1 MENVIQEIAV
11 YAIPVLFAITV
22 HEAAHGYVARHVRRQ
37 HGLRAR
43 SRDAEPGQAH
53 RPARHDRHSPRH
65 GAAHRLHVRLGQAR
79 AGRLGQPAQAEARHD
94 LGRGGRARRQP
105 RDGRGVGAALSLAV
119 GRRRAGELLLPG
131 RAGRDQREPRLHG
144 AQPAADPAARRRP
157 HRQRPAADADVD
169 GVLAHRAI
177 RPVHPA
183 GADVHRLPV
192 VLPASDLQT
201 SARPSCNSSADHVS
215 RSRPLRNAPDG
226 RAAPRPLPRRA
237 EELGSPAER
246 ASVPV
251 LRGRLARA
259 DDALLGVRDDRGQ
272 HLGHGDRLAG
282 RRRRSVAGDALHPVA
297 RAGARRT
304 LPAAVDGHAARLART
319 RADLQGPAGEA
330 QRPRPRDLR
339 LPRLSAAAGRRHP
352 DLPRHH
358 GAGGRGPGPARR
370 DDARD
375 RAPLQPP
382 VRLAS
387 PASRRRRATPSRSSA
402 RVAPSG
408 TRNCARSTRKRARST
423 RSSRRAR

>member
-1 MENVIQEIAV
+1 MALNLLP
-11 YAIPVLFAITV
+11 IPPL
-22 HEAAHGYVARHVRRQ
+22 
-37 HGLRAR
+37 
-43 SRDAEPGQAH
+43 D
-53 RPARHDRHSPRH
+53 
-65 GAAHRLHVRLGQAR
+65 
-79 AGRLGQPAQAEARHD
+79 
-94 LGRGGRARRQP
+94 GGRIVS
-105 RDGRGVGAALSLAV
+105 G
-119 GRRRAGELLLPG
+119 LLPT
-131 RAGRDQREPRLHG
+131 RMSIAYSRIEPYGLFI
-144 AQPAADPAARRRP
+144 
-157 HRQRPAADADVD
+157 
-169 GVLAHRAI
+169 LL
-177 RPVHPA
+177 

-201 SARPSCNSSADHVS
+201 SARPSCDSSADHVS
-215 RSRPLRNAPDG
+215 RSRSLRNAPDG

-297 RAGARRT
+297 RAGARRA
-304 LPAAVDGHAARLART
+304 LPAAVDGHAARLARA

-382 VRLAS
+382 VRLRARLRGEGARRRQEARL
-387 PASRRRRATPSRSSA
+387 ASRQALH
-402 RVAPSG
+402 G
-408 TRNCARSTRKRARST
+408 TAHASTRRRARST